1 MNFSLTVS
9 ESIMNYLA
17 VLTCCLLL
25 LAATAPA
32 QRLDQEL
39 YHKGLDPSKKLTQ
52 YLLDVW
58 QEDNGLPQNSVQAI
72 TQTPDGYL
80 WLATQEGIVRFD
92 GLTCKVFDKKN
103 TPELKDNYI
112 IQLTF
117 DGQGRLWVCSRSGG
131 VLMYEQGRFVRK
143 SPETSSIGEIT
154 DMAFDKRGVLWV
166 TMSTGLYHLID
177 GQFVPV
183 SGSNAPNKVG
193 MARLFHTASG
203 DVLIASNR
211 GMYRYAQG
219 AFTLTTK
226 ANGLAANAVSAV
238 YERKDGSI
246 LVATDS
252 GFTSIKNG
260 IYTTY
265 TKQQGLSTNSINVFF
280 EDRHGTVFIG
290 TKDGGLNRLNAQGE
304 IDTLTVNNGLKA
316 NQITCFWADR
326 EGSLWFGT
334 EAGGLHRLKL
344 GKFSN
349 IGVSEG
355 LTDNLVW
362 SVYQDRTGAMWLGTA
377 LGLNK
382 VVDGKVV
389 QTFTTRNGFPGNI
402 IGGIYHDNDNTL
414 WVGIRGIGT
423 MTMNLATG
431 KQTLLTQRD
440 GLANLA
446 AGALHQD
453 REGNLWIGGSSS
465 GNDGLTL
472 IRNGVKTNFTTE
484 HGLSHNSVTFIKE
497 LRSGEILLAT
507 KNGLTRYAN
516 GKFTPIYE
524 MGGIAFGR
532 IQYIH
537 EDSEGTVWLATRS
550 KGIFRLKN
558 NQLFVFTT
566 EQGLPDDLAHAIL
579 EDKKGN
585 LWVSCNKGIMKV
597 AKQELNAVAD
607 GKQQRVSALLYGK
620 GDGMRS
626 AECNGGYT
634 FAAMQTADGKFWFAT
649 VAGAAIVDPNN
660 IETNPYAPPVYVE
673 RCIADKQ
680 VYEAQSGLELPA
692 GTANITVHF
701 TALSL
706 LFPAKV
712 RFKYKLEGFDEDWID
727 AGSQRSASYTRIPPG
742 TYTLRVIACNND
754 GVWNEQGAAFMFS
767 VKPYFYQTWWF
778 YLLCAVVV
786 IAAVY
791 QAYAI
796 RVRSAEHRAKNLD
809 ALVQEM
815 TGDLQ
820 RAHETALAEKAS
832 VEKKIEEAVRQS
844 EAEKQYLASS
854 VETLLVEMNK
864 FASGVLTVHLAPQ
877 NADDIGR
884 LYEGFTKAAHNLRAM
899 VLSVTEAIRRTS
911 AETEEIASST
921 ENMMHDTET
930 QVSQVHHIRVA
941 VEEMNS
947 SIKST
952 TQNIQELAALA
963 EQSGK
968 SAKHGGDVV
977 NATIAGMSRID
988 AVVQSSADTV
998 QELGKSSE
1006 EIGAIV
1012 EVINSIADQT
1022 NLLALNAAIEAARAG
1037 DHGRGFAVVADEIRK
1052 LSESTTQ
1059 ATKQIAAMVKQ
1070 IQHNIAATVDSMRRG
1085 TQETEQGRV
1094 LAEQAGAALATIIH
1108 NTAKVAEITA
1118 HVAAASEEQAHAS
1131 KEIQNNVEEMATLI
1145 ERLTKETND
1154 ISGAVENL
1162 QHLMGE
1168 VAALAQQFTTE

>member
-1 MNFSLTVS
+1 
-9 ESIMNYLA
+9 MNYLV

-25 LAATAPA
+25 LAAIAPA
-32 QRLDQEL
+32 QRLETTKTD
-39 YHKGLDPSKKLTQ
+39 HKGLDPSKRLTQ

-58 QEDNGLPQNSVQAI
+58 QEDNGLPQNSVQSI

-80 WLATQEGIVRFD
+80 WFATQEGVVRFD
-92 GLTCKVFDKKN
+92 GLHCKVFDKKN
-103 TPELKDNYI
+103 IPELKDNYI
-112 IQLTF
+112 ITLTF
-117 DGQGRLWVCSRSGG
+117 DAQGRLWLCSRSGG
-131 VLMYEQGRFVRK
+131 VLMYEQGTFTRK
-143 SPETSSIGEIT
+143 SPETFSIGEIT
-154 DMAFDKRGVLWV
+154 DMAFDRQGVLWV
-166 TMSTGLYHLID
+166 TMSTGLYHLVN

-183 SGSNAPNKVG
+183 SGSNAPKNVG
-193 MARLFHTASG
+193 MARLFHAASG
-203 DVLIASNR
+203 DVLIASDR

-219 AFTLTTK
+219 VFTLTTK
-226 ANGLAANAVSAV
+226 ADGLAATVVSAV
-238 YERKDGSI
+238 YQRKDGSV

-265 TKQQGLSTNSINVFF
+265 TKQQGLSTNSINTFF

-290 TKDGGLNRLNAQGE
+290 TKDGGVNRLNAQGE

-377 LGLNK
+377 RGLNK
-382 VVDGKVV
+382 VVGGKVV
-389 QTFTTRNGFPGNI
+389 QTFTTQNGFPGNI
-402 IGGIYHDNDNTL
+402 MGGLYHDKDNTL
-414 WVGIRGIGT
+414 WAGIRGVGT
-423 MTMNLATG
+423 MTINLNTG
-431 KQTLLTQRD
+431 AQQLLTQRD
-440 GLANLA
+440 GLANVA

-472 IRNGVKTNFTTE
+472 IRNGVKTNFTTKD
-484 HGLSHNSVTFIKE
+484 GLSNNSVTFIEE
-497 LRSGEILLAT
+497 LRSGEILFAT

-516 GKFTPIYE
+516 GTFTPINDL
-524 MGGIAFGR
+524 GGIAFGR

-537 EDSEGTVWLATRS
+537 EDNDGTVWLATRS
-550 KGIFRLKN
+550 KGLFRMKN
-558 NQLFVFTT
+558 NQLFVFTA

-579 EDKKGN
+579 EDNKGY
-585 LWVSCNKGIMKV
+585 LWMSCNKGIMKI

-634 FAAMQTADGKFWFAT
+634 FSALETADGKFWFAT

-660 IETNPYAPPVYVE
+660 AERNDYAPPVYVE
-673 RCIADKQ
+673 HCIADKQ
-680 VYEAQSGLELPA
+680 QYEARAGLELPA
-692 GTANITVHF
+692 GTANITIYF
-701 TALSL
+701 SALSM
-706 LFPAKV
+706 LFPSKV
-712 RFKYKLEGFDEDWID
+712 RCKYKLEGFDDDWID

-754 GVWNEQGAAFMFS
+754 GVWNEQGAAFAFS

-786 IAAVY
+786 VAAVY
-791 QAYAI
+791 QAYRM
-796 RVRSAEHRAKNLD
+796 RVRSTEQRAKHLD

-815 TGDLQ
+815 TSDLQ

-832 VEKKIEEAVRQS
+832 VEQKVEQAVRQS
-844 EAEKQYLASS
+844 EAEKHYLASS

-864 FASGVLTVHLAPQ
+864 FASGVLTVRLAPQ
-877 NADDIGR
+877 HNDDIGR
-884 LYEGFTKAAHNLRAM
+884 LYEGFTKAAQNLRTM
-899 VLSVTEAIRRTS
+899 VVNVTEAIRRTS
-911 AETEEIASST
+911 AETQEIASSA
-921 ENMMHDTET
+921 ENMAHDTET
-930 QVSQVHHIRVA
+930 QVSQVHHIRTA

-947 SIKST
+947 TINST
-952 TQNIQELAALA
+952 TQNIQELATIA
-963 EQSGK
+963 EQSGN
-968 SAKHGGDVV
+968 SAKHGGDIVS
-977 NATIAGMSRID
+977 ATIAGMSRID
-988 AVVQSSADTV
+988 KVVQSSADTV

-1012 EVINSIADQT
+1012 EVINSIAEQT

-1059 ATKQIAAMVKQ
+1059 ATKQIASMVKQ
-1070 IQHNIAATVDSMRRG
+1070 IQLNIAATVDSMRRG
-1085 TQETEQGRV
+1085 TQETEQGRL

-1108 NTAKVAEITA
+1108 NTAKVAEITTQ
-1118 HVAAASEEQAHAS
+1118 VAAASEEQAHAS
-1131 KEIQNNVEEMATLI
+1131 KEIQDNVEEMATLI
-1145 ERLTKETND
+1145 ERLTKETGD

-1162 QHLMGE
+1162 KHLMGE
-1168 VAALAQQFTTE
+1168 VASLSQQFTTK